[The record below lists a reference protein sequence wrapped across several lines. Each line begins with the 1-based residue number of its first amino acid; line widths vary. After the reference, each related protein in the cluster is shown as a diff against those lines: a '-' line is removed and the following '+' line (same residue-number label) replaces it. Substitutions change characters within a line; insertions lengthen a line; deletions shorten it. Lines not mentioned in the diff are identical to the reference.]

1 MVNSTCWKIHSKVL
15 KCSHKLNTRDQR
27 LVILSNMLFISICL
41 LGASC
46 NYQYDSKDF
55 FPLSTSQAGDQYNY
69 LQQVAVSPNKA
80 NVYRDAHLLTLPSEM
95 DILFTLPTKHH
106 PTPIPTQTLGTL
118 TVHHVDTGTIWA
130 PLPKHSWGG
139 GNQADKVETF
149 YEST

>member
-1 MVNSTCWKIHSKVL
+1 
-15 KCSHKLNTRDQR
+15 
-27 LVILSNMLFISICL
+27 MLFISIGL

-80 NVYRDAHLLTLPSEM
+80 NVHRDAHLLALPLEM

-118 TVHHVDTGTIWA
+118 TVHHVDTGTI
-130 PLPKHSWGG
+130 
-139 GNQADKVETF
+139 
-149 YEST
+149 